1 MKTSDR
7 TTRGNERIPR
17 PATRGRKN
25 GDRSSTRGHP
35 GHGTGHGTPP
45 HRRQQGTHATD
56 RGPARRKRQK
66 RGRARLLLAIAVALL
81 VLATAGAGWVY
92 LRLNGNI
99 NSFSS
104 DGISADRPAAATKG
118 QNVLVIGSDAR
129 TGGNSA
135 LGGGDKNDVGR
146 SDTAFVLHI
155 YADHKHA
162 IAVSIP
168 RDTLVTIPS
177 CKLPDGGWTKP
188 QPNTMF
194 NAAYSVGQTAKGNPA
209 CTQNTVEKLTGMRI
223 DHTVVVDF
231 EGFSKLTGVVG
242 GVQVCLPQN
251 IYQRDLDPNRTTRGK
266 LLFAKGEQSV
276 SGQKALDYV
285 RIRHGIGDGSDI
297 GRIKRQQAFVSSLIK
312 KVKDD
317 GFTPTKLLPLADAA
331 THSLTV
337 DPGLSSA
344 DKLLSFV
351 MSLKNID
358 LHNTKFVTIPW
369 RYQGARV
376 AIVEPA
382 ASALWSDLRADRTID
397 GKDASGKDHKN
408 GSTPSPGSSSS
419 PSSSSSKQAPAGP
432 VSGAGIAVGVQ
443 NGTTVTGLAAHAA
456 QTLGDHGFT
465 VTGTATAPAQNHTST
480 VVTYGPGQRTGAET
494 VARLFAGATL
504 QEGAAAGITVTLGQV
519 YADNPSATP
528 DSTPAPG
535 SSPADSSPSSLP
547 SSVASGARSGD
558 EGPCSNVSYG

>member
-1 MKTSDR
+1 M
-7 TTRGNERIPR
+7 I
-17 PATRGRKN
+17 
-25 GDRSSTRGHP
+25 
-35 GHGTGHGTPP
+35 
-45 HRRQQGTHATD
+45 
-56 RGPARRKRQK
+56 
-66 RGRARLLLAIAVALL
+66 AIAVALL

-104 DGISADRPAAATKG
+104 DGISANRPAASTKG

-146 SDTAFVLHI
+146 SDTAFVLHV

-162 IAVSIP
+162 LAVSIP

-177 CKLPDGGWTKP
+177 CKLPDGSWTKP

-209 CTQNTVEKLTGMRI
+209 CTQNTVEKLTGLRI

-231 EGFSKLTGVVG
+231 EGFSKLTSVVG

-251 IYQRDLDPNRTTRGK
+251 IYQGDLNPNRTTRGK

-337 DPGLSSA
+337 DPGLSTA

-351 MSLKNID
+351 MSLKSID

-376 AIVEPA
+376 AMVEPA

-397 GKDASGKDHKN
+397 GKDASGKDRKN
-408 GSTPSPGSSSS
+408 GKNPSPAPSSTPSPE
-419 PSSSSSKQAPAGP
+419 GP
-432 VSGAGIAVGVQ
+432 VSGAGIAVSVQ
-443 NGTTVTGLAAHAA
+443 NGTTVPGLAARAA
-456 QTLGDHGFT
+456 QTLTEHGFT
-465 VTGTATAPAQNHTST
+465 INGTATAGTQDHTST
-480 VVTYGPGQRTGAET
+480 VITYGPGQQSKAET
-494 VARLFAGATL
+494 VARLFVGATV
-504 QEGAAAGITVTLGQV
+504 QEAGTAAGTPSAGITVTLGQV

-528 DSTPAPG
+528 SSGSAP
-535 SSPADSSPSSLP
+535 SPSSSLP
-547 SSVASGARSGD
+547 SSVASGARSASD
-558 EGPCSNVSYG
+558 GPCSNVSYG